1 MSKQSFQ
8 LFYYK
13 RKFKP
18 ISIIH
23 KWVLFEN
30 KLFQK
35 QSLDCLLQRVE
46 RKLDIWDGSSH
57 FPLFPCSLSSHNAPA
72 DLFWHSTDN
81 TLSLNRGESTI
92 YFYQDSG
99 LWNIVPWLSR
109 CRDYKDK
116 LSGPNILPGHATI
129 EHKNIVFIDLFSI
142 LVHLF

>member
-46 RKLDIWDGSSH
+46 RKLEIWDA
-57 FPLFPCSLSSHNAPA
+57 PLISIYSPVPFLHIKPQQLYS
-72 DLFWHSTDN
+72 DIQQI
-81 TLSLNRGESTI
+81 TLSHWTRGESTI